1 MVGLFDTHCHLV
13 DDLYKKE
20 WSPEDLIKE
29 SFSQG
34 VNRLMTVSCSYEET
48 SNLVEIATRYPEVY
62 ASLGVHPNNA
72 KRVMSSAE
80 LNQWYL
86 LTEHSS
92 TAAIGECGLDYHYDG
107 FDKDLQKKVF
117 VQQIEFA
124 ISQKL
129 PLIIHCRDAFDD
141 LFNIIEHFKGKITGV
156 IHCFSGTLEQARRG
170 ISLGFKLGFGG
181 IITFANAG
189 ELREVVTSIPV
200 SSILLETDSPYL
212 SPVPYRGTVNRPSKV
227 KIVANKVASLRKL
240 SLQDVTSITTANAF
254 ELFTKCR

>member
-13 DDLYKKE
+13 DGLYKKE

-72 KRVMSSAE
+72 KRIMSSDE

-107 FDKDLQKKVF
+107 FDKDLQKK
-117 VQQIEFA
+117 A
-124 ISQKL
+124 
-129 PLIIHCRDAFDD
+129 
-141 LFNIIEHFKGKITGV
+141 
-156 IHCFSGTLEQARRG
+156 
-170 ISLGFKLGFGG
+170 
-181 IITFANAG
+181 
-189 ELREVVTSIPV
+189 
-200 SSILLETDSPYL
+200 L
-212 SPVPYRGTVNRPSKV
+212 S
-227 KIVANKVASLRKL
+227 NK
-240 SLQDVTSITTANAF
+240 
-254 ELFTKCR
+254 